1 MLQASVCDESE
12 QGIAEQPQ
20 KIRNTFSH
28 SENPMQP
35 LVLKKKPIDYPPSS
49 KLIPGNTVRP
59 TTEQKLDRMKN
70 VTQSEFFQPKKRL
83 P

>member
-1 MLQASVCDESE
+1 MLQNSMMDDSE
-12 QGIAEQPQ
+12 QVIAEQPQ
-20 KIRNTFSH
+20 KIRNTFSY

-59 TTEQKLDRMKN
+59 TTE
-70 VTQSEFFQPKKRL
+70 
-83 P
+83 